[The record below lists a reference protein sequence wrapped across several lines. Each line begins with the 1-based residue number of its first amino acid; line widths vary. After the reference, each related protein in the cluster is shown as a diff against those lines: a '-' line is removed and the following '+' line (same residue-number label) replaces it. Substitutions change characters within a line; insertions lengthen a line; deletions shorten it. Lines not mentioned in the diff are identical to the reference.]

1 MIHYYNISWIYLKG
15 CSILISVYI
24 SLLAFNFFYPIET
37 SENII
42 DKIPEIPYHK
52 RYPLVK
58 QDGEIS
64 DEKAK
69 EFKNNVIFE
78 HTPNGYIFMKYNS
91 DENAFEFYSDRRE
104 VPYRYLETAGRKY
117 CKQFHCS
124 SLFVVMEDEI
134 KNSKDKQLEIDK
146 KEIEKEVKNEIYAS
160 FKKYNRK
167 TSKMNLVKEKINK
180 YKYVGQLNEF
190 KLLKEEVSDA
200 KKNMTFKNFK
210 NLKSI

>member
-91 DENAFEFYSDRRE
+91 DENAFEFYSDPSRGSLPLFRNS
-104 VPYRYLETAGRKY
+104 RSKILQTI
-117 CKQFHCS
+117 
-124 SLFVVMEDEI
+124 SLFFFI
-134 KNSKDKQLEIDK
+134 CC
-146 KEIEKEVKNEIYAS
+146 YG
-160 FKKYNRK
+160 R
-167 TSKMNLVKEKINK
+167 
-180 YKYVGQLNEF
+180 
-190 KLLKEEVSDA
+190 
-200 KKNMTFKNFK
+200 
-210 NLKSI
+210 